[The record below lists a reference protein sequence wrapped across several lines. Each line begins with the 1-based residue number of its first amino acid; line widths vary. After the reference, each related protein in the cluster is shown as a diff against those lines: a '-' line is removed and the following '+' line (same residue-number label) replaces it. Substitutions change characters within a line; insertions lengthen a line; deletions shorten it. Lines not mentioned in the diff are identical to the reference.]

1 MRKSVTS
8 LQVFSL
14 YNLHIFTT
22 VIAFLLGMLVTG
34 SGFSTPLATIVGA
47 FLTILMIYPSYKV
60 GSARPDEFVTEYG
73 GELVGRIPHAFFIL
87 YIVMIK
93 LLLSAIN
100 LREMADFLLTE
111 YLSGTP
117 HWAIVFIFC
126 VCIGY
131 AVRSGVTVIFRSAQG
146 IFLISALAFLLIPIL
161 AMQEIEF
168 DALIALVTHLN
179 IRDLSTGIYLNM
191 GMYGELSFLFV
202 MYPYLKDT
210 KKVYRTFWI
219 TALSSIAII
228 MSHMIPILLTFGK
241 DLTANLTYPDLE
253 LIRFIRV
260 GSYIESMDPILI
272 ILWLTSIYIK
282 ISFLIFT
289 AVLCIAQLTGIK
301 DHKPFTLPVIA
312 FIGVLS
318 TAITKS
324 QPELASF
331 LWHLAPV
338 LAFGELVIP
347 AIYWVMLLIKGKRKH
362 NKPPADQKETAD
374 QKSAIS

>member
-1 MRKSVTS
+1 MKKNVTL

-22 VIAFLLGMLVTG
+22 VIAFLLGMLITG
-34 SGFSTPLATIVGA
+34 SGFSTPIATVLGA

-60 GSARPDEFVTEYG
+60 GSARPDEFITEYG

-87 YIVMIK
+87 YIVIIK

-117 HWAIVFIFC
+117 HWAILFIFC

-210 KKVYRTFWI
+210 KKVYRTFFI
-219 TALSSIAII
+219 TD
-228 MSHMIPILLTFGK
+228 HYV
-241 DLTANLTYPDLE
+241 TYDPDPAHL
-253 LIRFIRV
+253 RQ
-260 GSYIESMDPILI
+260 GSYREPYISGFGVNPFY
-272 ILWLTSIYIK
+272 TS
-282 ISFLIFT
+282 
-289 AVLCIAQLTGIK
+289 G
-301 DHKPFTLPVIA
+301 
-312 FIGVLS
+312 
-318 TAITKS
+318 
-324 QPELASF
+324 
-331 LWHLAPV
+331 
-338 LAFGELVIP
+338 
-347 AIYWVMLLIKGKRKH
+347 LLYRIDGPDSH
-362 NKPPADQKETAD
+362 YFMADQYLH
-374 QKSAIS
+374 